1 MPEALTRRLLQW
13 LPRAAGAVVLAGGLA
28 HGAEASEVEVMLAP
42 HRAVYDIT
50 LLRAQGGSGIADM
63 SGRMVYEITGNPC
76 VGYSQNMRFVTNVV
90 NQEGVTSLTDLRTTS
105 WEDAASSAFRFNS
118 SQYKDRKLTE
128 TTVGDA
134 SRATGTGRL
143 KVALSRPAKKQLD
156 LAPQAMFPIQHSRE
170 LIVRA
175 RRGEQ
180 LFTADLYDGS
190 EKGDKVYTTVSF
202 LGKGRAPGNVEGLE
216 EVESAKPLLT
226 VPAWPISIS
235 YYEPETNRQDT
246 VPTYELSFLYYAN
259 GVSRRLLIDYG
270 SFAVRGVLKEISF
283 LDPGKCEAGAKPR

>member
-1 MPEALTRRLLQW
+1 MAEAVKWCRMRW
-13 LPRAAGAVVLAGGLA
+13 LPLVASVLLLAGGSAAGAA
-28 HGAEASEVEVMLAP
+28 ASEAEVVLAP
-42 HRAVYDIT
+42 HRAVYDIV
-50 LLRAQGGSGIADM
+50 LHRAQGGSGIADM

-90 NQEGVTSLTDLRTTS
+90 NQEGVTSITDLRTTS
-105 WEDAASSAFRFNS
+105 WEDAASRAFRFNS

-134 SRATGTGRL
+134 SRVNDTGRL
-143 KVALSRPAKKQLD
+143 KVALTRPTRKQLD

-170 LIVRA
+170 LVIRA
-175 RRGEQ
+175 QRGER
-180 LFTADLYDGS
+180 LFTADLFDGS

-202 LGKGRAPGNVEGLE
+202 LGNKRAPGNVEGLE

-226 VPAWPISIS
+226 VPSWPISIS
-235 YYEPETNRQDT
+235 YYEPETQRQDA

-259 GVSRRLLIDYG
+259 GVSRRLMIDYG
-270 SFAVRGVLKEISF
+270 SFAVRGVLKEITF
-283 LDPGKCEAGAKPR
+283 LDPGKCEEPSKTR

>member
-1 MPEALTRRLLQW
+1 MRW
-13 LPRAAGAVVLAGGLA
+13 LPLVAGALLLAGGSAAGAA
-28 HGAEASEVEVMLAP
+28 ASEAEVVLAP
-42 HRAVYDIT
+42 HRAVYDIA
-50 LLRAQGGSGIADM
+50 LHRAQGGSGIADM

-90 NQEGVTSLTDLRTTS
+90 NQEGVTSITDLRTTS
-105 WEDAASSAFRFNS
+105 WEDAASRAFRFNS

-134 SRATGTGRL
+134 SRVNDTGRL
-143 KVALSRPAKKQLD
+143 KVALTRPTRKQLD

-170 LIVRA
+170 LVIRA
-175 RRGEQ
+175 QRGER
-180 LFTADLYDGS
+180 LFTADLFDGS

-202 LGKGRAPGNVEGLE
+202 LGNKRAPGNLEGLE

-226 VPAWPISIS
+226 VPSWPISIS
-235 YYEPETNRQDT
+235 YYEPETQRQDA

-259 GVSRRLLIDYG
+259 GVSRRLMIDYG
-270 SFAVRGVLKEISF
+270 SFAVRGVLKEITF
-283 LDPGKCEAGAKPR
+283 LDPGKCEELLKPR

>member
-1 MPEALTRRLLQW
+1 MAEAVKWCRVRRLALA
-13 LPRAAGAVVLAGGLA
+13 LGTALLAPGLVGAASASPAEVVM
-28 HGAEASEVEVMLAP
+28 SP

-63 SGRMVYEITGNPC
+63 SGRMVYELTGNPC

-105 WEDAASSAFRFNS
+105 WEDAASRAFRFNS

-134 SRATGTGRL
+134 SRTDGSGRL
-143 KVALSRPAKKQLD
+143 KIALTRPAKKQLD
-156 LAPQAMFPIQHSRE
+156 LQPQAMFPIQHSRE
-170 LIVRA
+170 LVVRA
-175 RRGEQ
+175 QRGER

-202 LGKGRAPGNVEGLE
+202 IGNKRAPGNVEGLD
-216 EVESAKPLLT
+216 EVESAKPLLK
-226 VPAWPISIS
+226 VPSWPISIS
-235 YYEPETNRQDT
+235 YYEPETQRQDAL
-246 VPTYELSFLYYAN
+246 PTYELSFLYYAN
-259 GVSRRLLIDYG
+259 GVSRRLMIDYG
-270 SFAVRGVLKEISF
+270 SFAVRGVLKEIAF
-283 LDPGKCEAGAKPR
+283 LDLGKCEEPAKPR

>member
-1 MPEALTRRLLQW
+1 MAEALRRCRVRW
-13 LPRAAGAVVLAGGLA
+13 LPLVASAALLASGHAGSAAASEAEVVLK
-28 HGAEASEVEVMLAP
+28 P

-50 LLRAQGGSGIADM
+50 LHRAQGGSGIADM
-63 SGRMVYEITGNPC
+63 SGRMVYELTGNPC
-76 VGYSQNMRFVTNVV
+76 IGYSQNMRFVTYVV

-105 WEDAASSAFRFNS
+105 WEDAASRAFRFNS
-118 SQYKDRKLTE
+118 TQYKDRKLTE

-134 SRATGTGRL
+134 SRTNGSGRL
-143 KVALSRPAKKQLD
+143 KIALTRPTRKQLD

-170 LIVRA
+170 LVVRA
-175 RRGEQ
+175 QRGER

-190 EKGDKVYTTVSF
+190 EKGDKVYATVSF
-202 LGKGRAPGNVEGLE
+202 IGNRRAPGNIEGLE

-235 YYEPETNRQDT
+235 YYEPETQRQDA

-259 GVSRRLLIDYG
+259 GVSRRLMIDYG
-270 SFAVRGVLKEISF
+270 SFAVRGVLKEIFF
-283 LDPGKCEAGAKPR
+283 LDPGKCDDAARPR

>member
-1 MPEALTRRLLQW
+1 MPEALTRRLLRW
-13 LPRAAGAVVLAGGLA
+13 LPLVAGAVALAGGLA
-28 HGAEASEVEVMLAP
+28 HVAEASEGDVVLAP

-50 LLRAQGGSGIADM
+50 LHRAQGGSGIADM

-76 VGYSQNMRFVTNVV
+76 IGYSQNMRFVTNVV

-134 SRATGTGRL
+134 SRSNGSGRL
-143 KVALSRPAKKQLD
+143 KVALSRPARKQLD

-175 RRGEQ
+175 RRGER
-180 LFTADLYDGS
+180 LFTADLFDGS

-202 LGKGRAPGNVEGLE
+202 LGKGRAPGDVEGLE
-216 EVESAKPLLT
+216 EVESAKPLLK

-235 YYEPETNRQDT
+235 YYEPETNRQDA

-270 SFAVRGVLKEISF
+270 SFAVRGVLKEIFF
-283 LDPGKCEAGAKPR
+283 LDPGKCEEGSKPR